1 MSANSFLGMFA
12 KSPIKPMI
20 DHIEQVHECAL
31 TLKPFFQAVYQN
43 DWEKAHEFREM
54 IVLKERAADELK
66 RDIRLNLPGG
76 LFMPVERTDLLEL
89 VSQQD
94 RIANKAKDISG
105 LVTGRQMLIPESMV
119 EAFDEYLT
127 RCLDA
132 SDKARD
138 TIGEFD
144 DLLEAGFKGR
154 ERQIVDRL
162 IKELDV
168 IEQDTDALQIRLR
181 RKLKALESEISPLD
195 AMFLYQILDWVG
207 DLADLAERVGA
218 RFELML
224 ARV

>member
-1 MSANSFLGMFA
+1 MSANSFLGVFA

-20 DHIEQVHECAL
+20 EHISQVHDCAM
-31 TLKPFFQAVYQN
+31 TLKPFFQAVYAN
-43 DWEKAHEFREM
+43 NWDDAEEHRKAIVKKEKA
-54 IVLKERAADELK
+54 ADDMK

-105 LVTGRQMLIPESMV
+105 LITGRELQIPKDMIEG
-119 EAFDEYLT
+119 FDAYLQ

-132 SDKARD
+132 TDKAKE

-144 DLLEAGFKGR
+144 DLLEVGFKGR
-154 ERQIVDRL
+154 ERRIVDSL
-162 IKELDV
+162 ISELDS
-168 IEQDTDALQIRLR
+168 IEQDTDALQVKLR
-181 RKLKALESEISPLD
+181 RQLRALEQEMNPLD
-195 AMFLYQILDWVG
+195 AMFLYKILDWVG